1 MQASN
6 GDTDIEARLMDKGA
20 GKEGEGEANGESNME
35 TYMLPCIKIDSQ
47 WKFAVRL
54 RELKPELCSILEGWK
69 GV

>member
-1 MQASN
+1 
-6 GDTDIEARLMDKGA
+6 MDKGA